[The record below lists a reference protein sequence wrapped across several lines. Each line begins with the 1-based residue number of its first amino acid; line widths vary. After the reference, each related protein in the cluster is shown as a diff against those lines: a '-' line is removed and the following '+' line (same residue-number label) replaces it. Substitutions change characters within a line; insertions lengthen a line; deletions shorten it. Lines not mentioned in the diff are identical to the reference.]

1 MSVTATTNKVQYAAA
16 GTTGPFAFNY
26 PVRDQTELD
35 VYVTVD
41 ATGVQTLQTITTHYT
56 VTVNDDYSGAS
67 VTFVS
72 SVAAGN
78 TITINRN
85 PALTNENT
93 YNIYDGTFPTVI
105 EEDIDRTSMQD
116 QYLQEQIT
124 RSLKAQISDDLD
136 ATLPPLVGND
146 GKYIQI
152 VDDEDGTFSLTLSE
166 STLTDS
172 VTNAGPETD
181 NTVARFDGITGQVI
195 QGSGVVIDDSDNI
208 TGVTSIDIGGTI
220 AVTGVLDEDTMS
232 SDSAVKLAT
241 QQSIKAYVD
250 SQVGGAGDVTGPAS
264 STDNAVVRFDLTTGK
279 LLQNSSCTIDDSDN
293 MIVGGTLTVD
303 GDHIYTGAASIL
315 DNVWGP
321 DREAHL
327 EVAASTSGHGRIAI
341 QGGSFSGYAPA
352 ALILIDSQS
361 TTNKRAWALS
371 AGFPSTRDMFGI
383 SLSNDNGTSPTVYFK
398 IDVSG
403 TPTTTIASNT
413 VVSGTTDFDGTCT
426 VSGQLRIDS
435 ATGTFWSPAGTDSGN
450 ADNFVIGPNVLAPN
464 ENGMTII
471 GTTTNKAN
479 IFFGDSVDST
489 LGRVVYDNSADSL
502 AFWSNGTL
510 ALTIDSSQHVT
521 LPTGDLTLTSGDITV
536 TTGDITLTAGKMGID
551 GAAVSA
557 SYSLNAAGDINLQ
570 RAANTRLR
578 IQHTSGATTQLYS
591 TGSIGYVGTASA
603 HAFSIYANNAAAL
616 TCDTSQNVSIPTGHL
631 TITAGDLIISTT
643 GSPASA
649 DAGTAGTIAWDA
661 SYLYVCTA
669 SGAWKRVALTGGY

>member
-146 GKYIQI
+146 GKYIEL
-152 VDDEDGTFSLTLSE
+152 VDDGDGTFSLTLSA
-166 STLTDS
+166 STVTDG

-181 NTVARFDGITGQVI
+181 NTVARFDGTTGQVI

-232 SDSAVKLAT
+232 SNSAVKLAT

-250 SQVGGAGDVTGPAS
+250 TQVATVPTGDVVGPAS
-264 STDNAVVRFDLTTGK
+264 STDNALVRFDLDTGK
-279 LLQNSSCTIDDSDN
+279 LLQNSNATLSDAGALDIELGITAGEDSFDAALSSWDISDGVKHAKNGLSRFTSYGDSSVTGVYAAAAFTAIDENGTADER
-293 MIVGGTLTVD
+293 ILYFGIGGTTAFTYTGGIGAGDDDGGVRYLIGFDLDSAGNDVIYMENDLVCTSGITVSSGNLTLTSGTATIGGGSLTVNGASSGGVTINGTTPRLTLD
-303 GDHIYTGAASIL
+303 DTGGGLGSATFQYVGSS
-315 DNVWGP
+315 NQ
-321 DREAHL
+321 
-327 EVAASTSGHGRIAI
+327 I
-341 QGGSFSGYAPA
+341 QIKTTLSGGSLVLATDTG
-352 ALILIDSQS
+352 
-361 TTNKRAWALS
+361 TTALS
-371 AGFPSTRDMFGI
+371 I
-383 SLSNDNGTSPTVYFK
+383 S
-398 IDVSG
+398 
-403 TPTTTIASNT
+403 
-413 VVSGTTDFDGTCT
+413 
-426 VSGQLRIDS
+426 
-435 ATGTFWSPAGTDSGN
+435 
-450 ADNFVIGPNVLAPN
+450 
-464 ENGMTII
+464 
-471 GTTTNKAN
+471 
-479 IFFGDSVDST
+479 
-489 LGRVVYDNSADSL
+489 
-502 AFWSNGTL
+502 
-510 ALTIDSSQHVT
+510 SSQHVT
-521 LPTGDLTLTSGDITV
+521 
-536 TTGDITLTAGKMGID
+536 
-551 GAAVSA
+551 
-557 SYSLNAAGDINLQ
+557 
-570 RAANTRLR
+570 
-578 IQHTSGATTQLYS
+578 
-591 TGSIGYVGTASA
+591 
-603 HAFSIYANNAAAL
+603 
-616 TCDTSQNVSIPTGHL
+616 IPTGNL
-631 TITAGDLIISTT
+631 TLTAGDLIISTT